1 MPLIWWDK
9 IVDDAFPFCNIV
21 SMCASFFSG
30 NLLCVLFFH
39 IYFLVIFRCNF
50 DFNCDTLTIFC
61 YLISLFIFGYIYFI
75 SNILYHYNSFIYIHI
90 FCQTL
95 WVCNLLYL
103 YAKWRCCTFVILKLF
118 LIQLVMFLN
127 HYEKANKREFHYL
140 LWQWYSTTFNST
152 TNHSYHQP
160 LTTS

>member
-1 MPLIWWDK
+1 M
-9 IVDDAFPFCNIV
+9 
-21 SMCASFFSG
+21 M
-30 NLLCVLFFH
+30 
-39 IYFLVIFRCNF
+39 
-50 DFNCDTLTIFC
+50 IFC

-152 TNHSYHQP
+152 TNHSYH
-160 LTTS
+160 LTTYHFLTNAQCHQNHCTTTPKCICISDSAQVVEFLVNMK